1 MSAKCLGVKEE
12 PCMDFVEVDKIIYP
26 RLHNQIG
33 LGNNILH
40 NLLDYRNKYIK
51 KLLVKENVT
60 PEEGKEHHSLKSI
73 IRRYM
78 TPTTTMTYEIIYYD
92 FKIDELKKKR
102 EIHNN
107 DVYNIKIHNYKLK

>member
-1 MSAKCLGVKEE
+1 MNHFSIDEKVKFREGFDNSEE
-12 PCMDFVEVDKIIYP
+12 C
-26 RLHNQIG
+26 
-33 LGNNILH
+33 
-40 NLLDYRNKYIK
+40 K
-51 KLLVKENVT
+51 KR
-60 PEEGKEHHSLKSI
+60 HSLKSI
-73 IRRYM
+73 RRRDM